1 MVGLAIMIKF
11 CENCQWENDCKTSGT
26 TCNAIRALY
35 KISDTAFREVKAEL
49 LHEYAKELD
58 VIEYEVSSEL
68 QELGKAVI
76 DKMPEVQLIN
86 NFDIKVGY
94 VISYES
100 KRSRD
105 KRVHAD
111 CKKIT
116 GTYTAFLPFDFVI
129 TFYEPNISHMTDN
142 QKKVLMLHELKHI
155 GVGDRGFRIEN
166 HNIEDFHSILKRFGI
181 DWNDYNQEIPDI
193 LEGGD
198 TNF

>member
-1 MVGLAIMIKF
+1 MVKF
-11 CENCQWENDCKTSGT
+11 CESCQWEKECKTSST

-35 KISDTAFREVKAEL
+35 KISDAAFREVKAEL
-49 LHEYAKELD
+49 LHDYAKELD
-58 VIEYEVSSEL
+58 IIEYEVSPEL

-76 DKMPEVQLIN
+76 DKMPEVQIIN

-94 VISYES
+94 VISYEA

-166 HNIEDFHSILKRFGI
+166 HNIEDFHSILKRYGI
-181 DWNDYNQEIPDI
+181 DWNDYDKEIPDI
-193 LEGGD
+193 FEGGD
-198 TNF
+198 KDF